1 MYGFGSLSSAATAFT
16 AAAPRAFSPSKPI
29 ARTLTA
35 GERSAVIRP
44 SIVAASNAGTFET
57 NPFGA
62 MR

>member
-1 MYGFGSLSSAATAFT
+1 MYGFGSLRSAATALT
-16 AAAPRAFSPSKPI
+16 ALAPRAFSPSNPR

-35 GERSAVIRP
+35 GERRAVMSPSTVFVSKLGIR
-44 SIVAASNAGTFET
+44 GT